1 MKVSQEISA
10 LCCSERPLRR
20 LTASAF
26 NTHVARRCL
35 HANDITR
42 DAPCAMCKTQHQ
54 LSPASS
60 ISADTDHIQRKWET
74 WPSNSGRFSAS
85 SRVFPL
91 ECQGKMVPQR
101 HLHLPLFYVHR
112 HQPLLGDS
120 SSAVPPSSR
129 KRCEC
134 CPSIPAFRSFS
145 RRAVFTGVHFTSHSN
160 SVSAY
165 SCLSGNSVTVNK
177 ANSPSPITFSLFPGT
192 CDWQRS
198 NYFGEVA
205 WAVETFAT
213 PWTERHITRA
223 WRLTTRPVPRIKCA
237 DVS

>member
-10 LCCSERPLRR
+10 LCCSERPLRSR
-20 LTASAF
+20 TASAF

-35 HANDITR
+35 HANDTTR
-42 DAPCAMCKTQHQ
+42 DAPCTMCKTHHQ

-74 WPSNSGRFSAS
+74 WPSNSGRLSAS

-91 ECQGKMVPQR
+91 ECQGKMAPQR
-101 HLHLPLFYVHR
+101 HLDLPLFYVHR

-145 RRAVFTGVHFTSHSN
+145 RRAVFTGVHFTSQQLGISIFM
-160 SVSAY
+160 SVRQQRHREWSQLPLPDHIFA
-165 SCLSGNSVTVNK
+165 LSRYM
-177 ANSPSPITFSLFPGT
+177 
-192 CDWQRS
+192 W
-198 NYFGEVA
+198 
-205 WAVETFAT
+205 
-213 PWTERHITRA
+213 
-223 WRLTTRPVPRIKCA
+223 LTTFELLRRSCVGCGNVCNTLDWKTH
-237 DVS
+237 